1 MRRIV
6 LLPGL
11 DGTGALFEGFMRAA
25 PAGVSLDVVAL
36 PPKPSGYAELAEDLS
51 STLRLSPDTILL
63 AQSFSGPLAI
73 TLAARHT
80 VAALVLCNTF
90 VAPPRPRALRSLA
103 IPLLFHVRPPAA
115 FVRRFLVGPAASDA
129 LVAQVRA
136 TIDSVPPS
144 VLAARVRAVLSVAAA
159 DQLARVVAPILYLRG
174 SEDRLVPDA
183 SVKALLAA
191 ASVPVSVVRLAGPH
205 LLLQALPAAAW
216 DAINRAILQPHAGAT
231 FASDRLSNRDDG

>member
-11 DGTGALFEGFMRAA
+11 DGTGALFEGFVRAA

-36 PPKPSGYAELAEDLS
+36 PPKPFSYAELAEHLS

-63 AQSFSGPLAI
+63 AESFSGPLAI

-90 VAPPRPRALRSLA
+90 VAPPRPRALRALA
-103 IPLLFHVRPPAA
+103 IPLVFHVRPPAA
-115 FVRRFLVGPAASDA
+115 LVRWLLVGPAASDA
-129 LVAQVRA
+129 LVAQARA
-136 TIDSVPPS
+136 AIAAVPPS
-144 VLAARVRAVLSVAAA
+144 VLAARVRAVLSVAVA
-159 DQLARVVAPILYLRG
+159 DQLARVAAPILYLRG

-191 ASVPVSVVRLAGPH
+191 APQPVSLVRLAGPH
-205 LLLQALPAAAW
+205 LLLQALPTAAW
-216 DAINRAILQPHAGAT
+216 DAIARTILQPHAGAT
-231 FASDRLSNRDDG
+231 LTSDRLRHN